1 MCQHI
6 GNNREQVTIGTLTG
20 ERLIL
25 AKLVLQWVTHNKA
38 FVYILVLQLQQNSNF
53 PRFLAELQIHVSA
66 G

>member
-6 GNNREQVTIGTLTG
+6 GNNREQVTIETLTG

-53 PRFLAELQIHVSA
+53 LRFLAELQIHVSA

>member
-53 PRFLAELQIHVSA
+53 LRFLAELQIHVSA